1 MTHIGAPA
9 SRCECSMT
17 RYRPSGVIESRE
29 KDLVRDTRGLV
40 VKFECSAQLR

>member
-1 MTHIGAPA
+1 MTRIGAPA

-29 KDLVRDTRGLV
+29 KDFLSQEL
-40 VKFECSAQLR
+40 